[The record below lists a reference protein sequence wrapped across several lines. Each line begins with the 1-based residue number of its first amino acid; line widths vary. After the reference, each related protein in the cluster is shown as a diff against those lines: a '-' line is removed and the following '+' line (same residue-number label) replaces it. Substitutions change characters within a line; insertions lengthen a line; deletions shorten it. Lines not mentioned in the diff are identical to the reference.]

1 LVICGVLLWI
11 VGQLDVFFS
20 FLPESL
26 KEDSLVFQPLEE
38 LGAYLFEKINTEENP
53 IDNIPPILQ
62 QS

>member
-1 LVICGVLLWI
+1 
-11 VGQLDVFFS
+11 
-20 FLPESL
+20 
-26 KEDSLVFQPLEE
+26 